1 MLSIFFCDRVF
12 WAKFYV
18 KMVNL
23 VMVGGAYHICRF
35 DNEVR
40 HLNSLEEWRGS
51 HKGIR
56 HQDLDKEK
64 DNRT

>member
-1 MLSIFFCDRVF
+1 
-12 WAKFYV
+12 
-18 KMVNL
+18 MVNL